1 MGDITRICKTA
12 QIILDCKMATFSSPL
27 MTCENDTM
35 TVKWSTDVTFN
46 ATVSQIPAVVSQR
59 ITEQLVDEGRNP
71 LLSL

>member
-1 MGDITRICKTA
+1 
-12 QIILDCKMATFSSPL
+12 MATFSSPL

-35 TVKWSTDVTFN
+35 TLMWSTDVTFN